1 MTKRLTLFFIL
12 GVLLFS
18 CKGDDNVSCVTC
30 SNAQT
35 LDFTVCNEADGDA
48 SVNGQDTGQSY
59 DVYIAN
65 LQQQEGTSCN

>member
-1 MTKRLTLFFIL
+1 MIKKLSLL
-12 GVLLFS
+12 LVLSALFS